1 MKDGYGEI
9 EKFWYYKG
17 NNKKGEIV
25 YKIGGNI
32 C

>member
-1 MKDGYGEI
+1 MKDGHGEI
-9 EKFWYYKG
+9 EKLWHHKG
-17 NNKKGEIV
+17 NNKKGETA